1 MMRMKMTM
9 MMMFYMG
16 VELGL
21 TEGHRLRIYENVRY
35 LGLRRPREQR
45 NREDYM
51 KKNFMIST
59 PHRLLFGWS
68 E

>member
-1 MMRMKMTM
+1 MMMKMTM
-9 MMMFYMG
+9 MMFYVG

-51 KKNFMIST
+51 IKP